1 MKNLK
6 AFLLAA
12 GLSGAAITGGL
23 FVAEKEGRVLSTYV
37 DPVGI
42 TTECFG
48 QRADGLSPG
57 LERGEAYC
65 LNQLANNLHLFNR
78 QLLRLT
84 AGVQLTEGEQSA
96 YLSFTY
102 NVGAQAF
109 ADSTLRKKILAGD
122 RIGACNELTRWVYAK
137 GVKLSGLEKR
147 RAAERA
153 LCLRDLTRATYVSSN

>member
-23 FVAEKEGRVLSTYV
+23 FIADHEGRVLSTYV

-48 QRADGLSPG
+48 QRADGIAPG
-57 LERGEAYC
+57 IARSEDYC
-65 LNQLANNLHLFNR
+65 LNQLARNLHLFNR

-84 AGVQLTEGEQSA
+84 DGVELTEGEHAA

-109 ADSTLRKKILAGD
+109 ADSTLRKKVLAGD
-122 RIGACNELTRWVYAK
+122 RVGACNELSRWVYAK
-137 GVKLSGLEKR
+137 GVKLQGLEKR
-147 RAAERA
+147 RAAERTM
-153 LCLRDLTRATYVSSN
+153 CLRDLTGDNDVFSP